1 MEEDLIKVVV
11 FEHYNLISKIEEVQT
26 VEIGDPNCKLVN
38 PYTVKTDGTLEPFL
52 VDITRDKETETEYA
66 HKGLAQ
72 RSFKRAWTLS
82 DDTEVRSVEFSDGLL
97 TVVLGKIV
105 PEHHARKNWF

>member
-26 VEIGDPNCKLVN
+26 VEIGDPNCKLVD

-52 VDITRDKETETEYA
+52 VDITRDKEIMIGSDKIITIVEPTA
-66 HKGLAQ
+66 
-72 RSFKRAWTLS
+72 TLIEKYK
-82 DDTEVRSVEFSDGLL
+82 DLID
-97 TVVLGKIV
+97 
-105 PEHHARKNWF
+105 

>member
-52 VDITRDKETETEYA
+52 VDITRDKEIMMGSDMIITIVEPTA
-66 HKGLAQ
+66 
-72 RSFKRAWTLS
+72 TLIEKYK
-82 DDTEVRSVEFSDGLL
+82 DLID
-97 TVVLGKIV
+97 
-105 PEHHARKNWF
+105 

>member
-26 VEIGDPNCKLVN
+26 VDIGDPNCKLVN

-52 VDITRDKETETEYA
+52 VDITRDKEIMIGSDKIITIVEPTA
-66 HKGLAQ
+66 
-72 RSFKRAWTLS
+72 TLIEKYK
-82 DDTEVRSVEFSDGLL
+82 DLID
-97 TVVLGKIV
+97 
-105 PEHHARKNWF
+105 

>member
-52 VDITRDKETETEYA
+52 LDVTRDKEIMIGSDKIITIVEPTA
-66 HKGLAQ
+66 
-72 RSFKRAWTLS
+72 TLIEKYK
-82 DDTEVRSVEFSDGLL
+82 DLID
-97 TVVLGKIV
+97 
-105 PEHHARKNWF
+105 

>member
-52 VDITRDKETETEYA
+52 VDITRDKEIMIGSDKIITIVEPTA
-66 HKGLAQ
+66 
-72 RSFKRAWTLS
+72 TLIEKYK
-82 DDTEVRSVEFSDGLL
+82 DLID
-97 TVVLGKIV
+97 
-105 PEHHARKNWF
+105 

>member
-26 VEIGDPNCKLVN
+26 VEIGDPNCKLVD

-52 VDITRDKETETEYA
+52 VDLTRDKEIMIGSDKIITIVEPTA
-66 HKGLAQ
+66 
-72 RSFKRAWTLS
+72 TLIEKYK
-82 DDTEVRSVEFSDGLL
+82 DLID
-97 TVVLGKIV
+97 
-105 PEHHARKNWF
+105 

>member
-52 VDITRDKETETEYA
+52 VDITRDKEIMMGSDKIITIVEPTA
-66 HKGLAQ
+66 
-72 RSFKRAWTLS
+72 TLIEKYK
-82 DDTEVRSVEFSDGLL
+82 DLID
-97 TVVLGKIV
+97 
-105 PEHHARKNWF
+105 